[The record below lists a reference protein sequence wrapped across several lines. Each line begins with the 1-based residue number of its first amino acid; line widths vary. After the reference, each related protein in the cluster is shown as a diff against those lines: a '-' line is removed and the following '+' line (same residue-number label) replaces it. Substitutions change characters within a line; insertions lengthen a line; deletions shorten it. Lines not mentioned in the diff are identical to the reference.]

1 MKIFISHST
10 EDKELVKKFHS
21 LLNRLGVHN
30 NEIYCTSNRPIEPGI
45 NYVND
50 IQNKLKKAKLI
61 VFLIS
66 PNFIKSSFCMMEL
79 GMVFQAGYNM
89 VPILIPPIS
98 LDWVNSTF
106 LNQTQMLFMNK
117 VEDLFQGLY
126 SNKLVGNGIINR
138 LDLSEEINLNNDFS
152 NYIENMNK
160 SIQVSNG
167 LYNSLRMGNVNDR
180 DIFDFYEYCLKNS
193 NNIKMIS
200 PTANSWIDH
209 AILGRRLRE
218 CLKKDNFHIEFIVL
232 NQNSS
237 NFESTI
243 DNIQYLCETDL
254 NQLHNID
261 MFKYLIKEY
270 PSNIDVYISNA
281 FVSNTITIDCT
292 NEVMRVDNHIWY
304 CNNPHDI
311 KPCIIIPNNKTDIN
325 GYYDAY
331 IQQYDYIKL
340 KSKNLKDLQF
350 T

>member
-1 MKIFISHST
+1 M
-10 EDKELVKKFHS
+10 
-21 LLNRLGVHN
+21 
-30 NEIYCTSNRPIEPGI
+30 
-45 NYVND
+45 
-50 IQNKLKKAKLI
+50 
-61 VFLIS
+61 
-66 PNFIKSSFCMMEL
+66 
-79 GMVFQAGYNM
+79 
-89 VPILIPPIS
+89 
-98 LDWVNSTF
+98 
-106 LNQTQMLFMNK
+106 
-117 VEDLFQGLY
+117 
-126 SNKLVGNGIINR
+126 
-138 LDLSEEINLNNDFS
+138 SEEINLNNDFS